1 MLELRLISILACL
14 VLLNACNLQ
23 ASTTIRAT
31 AAVTATRIDESSAP
45 ETNTVPT
52 QAAIAATAIPTE
64 ASCTPITGWQSYVI
78 QRGDTLSSIATKTNS
93 TVDELIAANCIENPN
108 RIIVGTSLFVP
119 RLPTADLP
127 PTSTGGEDSSSLTTF
142 TEPGLL
148 AFDYPSNWKRED
160 FTGGLGGSMV
170 GTITLSEQPPAAM
183 PWSDDLVVVSFS
195 PYPEEFV
202 PGSTETWITVARDD
216 WASGER
222 NTILVEP
229 APITLPSGITGH
241 TMTIFTA
248 NHDEKQYYLEINGQF
263 VLLVVAGNIE
273 VGERVIATLRPA

>member
-1 MLELRLISILACL
+1 MIGLRSISILLCL
-14 VLLNACNLQ
+14 LLLSACNLE
-23 ASTTIRAT
+23 ANTTIRAT
-31 AAVTATRIDESSAP
+31 AAVTASTTGETIAP
-45 ETNTVPT
+45 ETRIPPT
-52 QAAIAATAIPTE
+52 QAAIVASATATE

-78 QRGDTLSSIATKTNS
+78 QRGDTLSSIAAKTNS
-93 TVDELIAANCIENPN
+93 TVEELIAANCIENPN
-108 RIIVGTSLFVP
+108 RIIVNTSIFVP
-119 RLPTADLP
+119 SLPAADPP
-127 PTSTGGEDSSSLTTF
+127 PTSTPSDTTSSLTTL
-142 TEPGLL
+142 TQAGLL
-148 AFDYPSNWKRED
+148 AFEYPSDWKREN

-183 PWSDDLVVVSFS
+183 PWSDDLVVISFS

-202 PGSTETWITVARDD
+202 PGSTEAWIAAARDD